1 VTEQPAV
8 TIDGLQASVV
18 DLAVTDA
25 WTETCDPANPF
36 VAAPVLVGD
45 YHWALAKGDRMR
57 VILVDLPA
65 GATAAITI
73 DVEDP
78 ATFDTL
84 VAEAMPIVETFD
96 FK

>member
-1 VTEQPAV
+1 M
-8 TIDGLQASVV
+8 L
-18 DLAVTDA
+18 DLAVADD
-25 WTETCDPANPF
+25 WTETCDTANPF
-36 VAAPVLVGD
+36 VAAPVLIGD
-45 YHWALAKGDRMR
+45 YHWALAKGDRIR

-65 GATAAITI
+65 GTTVAITV

-84 VAEAMPIVETFD
+84 VAESMPIIESFD